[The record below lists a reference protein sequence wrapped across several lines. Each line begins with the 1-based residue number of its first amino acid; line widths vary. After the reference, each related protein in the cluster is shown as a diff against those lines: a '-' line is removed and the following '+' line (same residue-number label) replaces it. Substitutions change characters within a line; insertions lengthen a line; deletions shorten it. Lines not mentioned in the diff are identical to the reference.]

1 MTDEKVRKTGR
12 NPDGT
17 FKKGEWPGGPG
28 RPKKAQAEAMLDA
41 INAAMPPD
49 KVRSI
54 MAKALS
60 LAEEQ
65 NSARSLLKVLEFA
78 AGYLIGTPVQRSED
92 ASDGYEALAA
102 LMAGEDNANK
112 DGD

>member
-1 MTDEKVRKTGR
+1 MTDEKAKKTGR

-17 FKKGEWPGGPG
+17 FKKGEWKGGPG

-102 LMAGEDNANK
+102 LMAGDDDANK